1 MTTFGL
7 LLIGSVAFLAAI
19 LTFFSGFGLG
29 TLLLPVFLIF
39 FPVEVAIAMTGI
51 VHLANNLF
59 KTGLV
64 GRFANRNVVLGF
76 GIPALLGAWIGA
88 FLLGQLSGLS
98 PLGEYSLG
106 ATTWQIHPVKL
117 IVALLMIGFAILEL
131 LPEDKQP
138 IFPKRVLPLG
148 GLLSGFFGGLSG
160 HQGALRSAFLIRL
173 GLSKE
178 TFIASGIL
186 IAMGIDIVRL
196 ITYGTSGWIELATR
210 EWPALTIGIL
220 SAIAGAIVGRQW
232 LRKVK
237 LTHVQQ
243 FVAITILLMAIALGL
258 GWV

>member
-1 MTTFGL
+1 MTTAGL
-7 LLIGSVAFLAAI
+7 ILIAAVAFLAAI

-29 TLLLPVFLIF
+29 TLLLPVFLLF

-64 GRFANRNVVLGF
+64 GRFANKAVVLGF

-88 FLLGQLSGLS
+88 YLLGQLSGLS
-98 PLGEYSLG
+98 PLYEYSIG
-106 ATTWQIHPVKL
+106 ESTREISPVKL
-117 IVALLMIGFAILEL
+117 IVALLMIGFAVLEL
-131 LPEDKQP
+131 LPEDRQP
-138 IFPKRVLPLG
+138 VFSKKALPFG

-178 TFIASGIL
+178 AFIASGIL

-196 ITYGTSGWIELATR
+196 ATYGTSGWIDLATR
-210 EWPALTIGIL
+210 EWPALTLGII
-220 SAIAGAIVGRQW
+220 SAVLGALVGRQW
-232 LRKVK
+232 LRKVR
-237 LTHVQQ
+237 LIHVQR
-243 FVAITILLMAIALGL
+243 FVAFTILAMALALGL